1 MPLKKGSNEITLL
14 GKKKKLEKKGKGQY
28 VNTTRR
34 EVYGRNHQSQLKGRL
49 DATIRYANTTK

>member
-1 MPLKKGSNEITLL
+1 MRPHYLV
-14 GKKKKLEKKGKGQY
+14 KKKKLEKKGKGQY